1 MKVIEQIQN
10 LEIFAQKLTSNPK
23 SLHRRERQKSFLFLC
38 DWWSKVYLDLFDKR
52 GGKIDFNNDPLYLKL
67 SAIRDSFYKLMR

>member
-10 LEIFAQKLTSNPK
+10 LEIFAQRLTNNPK

-38 DWWSKVYLDLFDKR
+38 DWWSRIYMDLFDKR

-67 SAIRDSFYKLMR
+67 EKIRDSFHKLMR